1 MSPHR
6 LCSFLA
12 IHDPSHKTMML
23 PARKKT
29 GSSSKASYK
38 THMQKAD
45 RSKSQT
51 AIKVITEM
59 VSNQIK
65 SNQRTDI
72 PFPDMLHLEAFL
84 QLRGYGW
91 GSINTSKLDKESKIH
106 LLNKD

>member
-59 VSNQIK
+59 E
-65 SNQRTDI
+65 RTDI

-91 GSINTSKLDKESKIH
+91 GSINTSKLNKASSKIH